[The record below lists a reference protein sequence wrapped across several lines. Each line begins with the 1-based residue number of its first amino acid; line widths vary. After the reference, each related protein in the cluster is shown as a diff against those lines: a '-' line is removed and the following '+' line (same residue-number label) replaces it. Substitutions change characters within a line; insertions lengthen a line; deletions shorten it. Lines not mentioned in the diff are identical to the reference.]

1 MSENTINVAEEA
13 ARKYGRLVYCTFDDE
28 KFKICVPASNRKK
41 IMHQAL
47 VTGFNYGVFVVA
59 KVEEGEGALIQTVVV
74 KILDAQKE
82 AHATPLKT
90 IGKALLGWIYDP
102 NLLSKGYLLAR
113 DCPKWMT
120 MMQQHNCVFRYKLW
134 AAHYNRVKGDGECY
148 KPTYPVSMYKH
159 SQQYNYNKGKWGLYK
174 NSEMTEN
181 VNLVAKVPFESKYIL
196 RMIDAIVVNHFRCEQ
211 ARTIVKPF
219 VSKYKSNNNK
229 QLPTPKII

>member
-1 MSENTINVAEEA
+1 MSQGSVNEIPTADHFATFEWVLEFYDVGLLEWKEAAYIAVSPDGIVRIKVQYLPFRESEPQLACLEIKTRVSENTINVTEEA

-28 KFKICVPASNRKK
+28 KFKICVPASNRKQ
-41 IMHQAL
+41 IIHQAL
-47 VTGFNYGVFVVA
+47 VTGLKYGVFVVA
-59 KVEEGEGALIQTVVV
+59 KVEEGEGSLIQTVVV
-74 KILDAQKE
+74 KILDDQKE

-159 SQQYNYNKGKWGLYK
+159 SQQ
-174 NSEMTEN
+174 
-181 VNLVAKVPFESKYIL
+181 
-196 RMIDAIVVNHFRCEQ
+196 
-211 ARTIVKPF
+211 
-219 VSKYKSNNNK
+219 
-229 QLPTPKII
+229 